1 MRLTIENASATF
13 VHLVNTITGTEFTQT
28 KTAVIGDTR
37 CQSIKRHEGTGT
49 TVDYSFTLALIE
61 TGRDASGEQLYDMR
75 VIANRTVNLPWSQGN
90 RTSISSVAISDQSPI
105 DLNNLGLAIEHC
117 IDRLTEQAEV
127 LSQHVRSEVAY
138 V

>member
-61 TGRDASGEQLYDMR
+61 TGRDASGEQLHDMR

>member
-28 KTAVIGDTR
+28 KTCVIGDTR

-61 TGRDASGEQLYDMR
+61 TGRDTSGEQLHDMR

-90 RTSISSVAISDQSPI
+90 RTSITSVAISDQSPI

>member
-1 MRLTIENASATF
+1 MRLTIENAPETF
-13 VHLVNTITGTEFTQT
+13 VHLVNTITGTEFIQT

-37 CQSIKRHEGTGT
+37 CQSMKRHEGTGT
-49 TVDYSFTLALIE
+49 LVDYSFTLAILE
-61 TGRDASGEQLYDMR
+61 TGRDASGEQLHDMR

-90 RTSISSVAISDQSPI
+90 RTTITSVAISDQSPI

>member
-1 MRLTIENASATF
+1 MRLTIENASETF
-13 VHLVNTITGTEFTQT
+13 VHLVNTITGGDFKQS
-28 KTAVIGDTR
+28 KTCVIGDTR
-37 CQSIKRHEGTGT
+37 CDSVIYNAANRTS
-49 TVDYSFTLALIE
+49 VDYSFTLAIIE
-61 TGRDASGEQLYDMR
+61 TGKDAAGEQLHDMR

-90 RTSISSVAISDQSPI
+90 RTTITSVAISDQSPI

-117 IDRLTEQAEV
+117 IDRLSEQAEL

>member
-1 MRLTIENASATF
+1 MRLTIENAPATF

-28 KTAVIGDTR
+28 KTCVIGDTR
-37 CQSIKRHEGTGT
+37 CQSIKSHEGTGT
-49 TVDYSFTLALIE
+49 LVEYSFTMAIIE
-61 TGRDASGEQLYDMR
+61 TGRDASGEQLHDMR

-90 RTSISSVAISDQSPI
+90 RTTITSVAISDQSPI
-105 DLNNLGLAIEHC
+105 DLDNLGLAIEHC